1 MKSLKLLLIILVTY
15 YIYFTETWLNSDI
28 SDKVLSIQGYDII
41 RKGRINRNGGDI
53 IIYVRNDLQYET
65 IQLPHLNY
73 EIMPIVFPSI
83 KTILIALY
91 HHYWGNSKHHSTTI
105 DILYNIIN
113 SHHSRNTN
121 HITIVGDFNDL
132 VHHIHAITVVYKLTN
147 IVKFNTRQNKTI
159 GRLCRH

>member
-1 MKSLKLLLIILVTY
+1 MAKQCY
-15 YIYFTETWLNSDI
+15 YC
-28 SDKVLSIQGYDII
+28 DKVLSIQGYDII
-41 RKGRINRNGGDI
+41 RKDRINRNGGDI

-113 SHHSRNTN
+113 SHDSRKTN
-121 HITIVGDFNDL
+121 HITIVGDFNDF
-132 VHHIHAITVVYKLTN
+132 VHHIHDTTMLYKFQSNYTYLLTSRQLLTALT
-147 IVKFNTRQNKTI
+147 IMSCYVKINK
-159 GRLCRH
+159 